1 MAAKYKDRIKTA
13 LEYFEL
19 SVAERLVDELVAAE
33 SAGYEFTAQENR
45 LWDRLWACIERYRY
59 TSATLEH

>member
-19 SVAERLVDELVAAE
+19 DAAERLVDELIAAE
-33 SAGYEFTAQENR
+33 EAGYQFTAQEDR
-45 LWDRLWACIERYRY
+45 LWDRLWTCIERYRY
-59 TSATLEH
+59 TSATLD